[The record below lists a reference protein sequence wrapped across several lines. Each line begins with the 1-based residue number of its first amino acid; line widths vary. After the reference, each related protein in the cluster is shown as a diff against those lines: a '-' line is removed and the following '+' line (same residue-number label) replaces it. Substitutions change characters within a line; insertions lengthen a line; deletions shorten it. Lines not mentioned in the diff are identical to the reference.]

1 MSDCETSLIPMRP
14 LLDDRERGEA
24 KADDE
29 QQEELDKEE

>member
-1 MSDCETSLIPMRP
+1 MSDCENSLVPMRP
-14 LLDDRERGEA
+14 LVDDRERDEA